1 GLVARMLRDL
11 FCLYQILPP
20 PSFHSD
26 PPQADKPASA
36 DPDVKP
42 GLGHPPAADGRVGV
56 SRRRRIGANPNY
68 EVS

>member
-1 GLVARMLRDL
+1 MLRDL
-11 FCLYQILPP
+11 FLFIPNTSLQP
-20 PSFHSD
+20 FHSD

>member
-1 GLVARMLRDL
+1 MPTQITRSRSKNAAGPF

-42 GLGHPPAADGRVGV
+42 GLGHPPKEGGSA
-56 SRRRRIGANPNY
+56 PT
-68 EVS
+68 